1 MLITAELR
9 KPRSS
14 SETAQHQ
21 LLLLQ
26 LCRGGLG
33 MMYYSY
39 SEQNL
44 QALGSFTALRQETS
58 SIHLHPLPV
67 LQS

>member
-1 MLITAELR
+1 MGHHKQAVGEESISMLITAELR

-14 SETAQHQ
+14 SEAAPDQ

-33 MMYYSY
+33 LKYNSY
-39 SEQNL
+39 SNHNL
-44 QALGSFTALRQETS
+44 QALESYYCITA
-58 SIHLHPLPV
+58 
-67 LQS
+67 